1 MRRTCLRMDLSNHE
15 AAAEQGGRPDAG
27 ESAVALRGQVRGRRR
42 SPPALA
48 AKEQK
53 DYAVKTNNGN
63 SRLRINHVAAT
74 PLRR

>member
-1 MRRTCLRMDLSNHE
+1 MTAFGDPVPGWETTGPTRNRTAMERSGI
-15 AAAEQGGRPDAG
+15 AAG
-27 ESAVALRGQVRGRRR
+27 ELE
-42 SPPALA
+42 ALA